1 MNRDAISRAIVRRA
15 ALVKGRVLLDLAL
28 WHGEERSRVQL
39 MLPAFLTY
47 LPPVGSEVLVLQ
59 VGGTADHRVA
69 LLPDG
74 TGQRISG
81 LAPGE
86 IGLAD
91 VAGNSVRMTA
101 AGIALKHQAVV
112 TVEAPAVKLGGPGA
126 VLPVKLADNSAATK
140 VFAQ

>member
-1 MNRDAISRAIVRRA
+1 MNRDAISRAIVRSA
-15 ALVKGRVLLDLAL
+15 SLVKGRVLLDVTL
-28 WHGEERSRVQL
+28 WHGEDRSRIEL
-39 MLPAFLTY
+39 KLPAFLTY

-74 TGQRISG
+74 TGQRLSG

-91 VAGNSVRMTA
+91 LAGNTVRVTA
-101 AGIALKHQAVV
+101 AGIALKHQ
-112 TVEAPAVKLGGPGA
+112 TSITIEAPAVKLGGPGA

>member
-1 MNRDAISRAIVRRA
+1 
-15 ALVKGRVLLDLAL
+15 
-28 WHGEERSRVQL
+28 
-39 MLPAFLTY
+39 
-47 LPPVGSEVLVLQ
+47 VLQ

-74 TGQRISG
+74 TGQRLSG
-81 LAPGE
+81 LSPGE

-91 VAGNSVRMTA
+91 LAGNTVRVTA
-101 AGIALKHQAVV
+101 GGIALKHQASI
-112 TVEAPAVKLGGPGA
+112 TIEAPAVKLGGPGA